1 MARRRPRANERK
13 RPLKNLINKAK
24 NEIKNELKKVE
35 NKVRT
40 KAPKLKDLIKKGKD
54 LAQKGGEGLLLAPII
69 PYLPA
74 MRVILKRRGVT
85 PERNIGKLVLQFK
98 SVIVDKSNY
107 DDQDLMETPFLMNFN
122 AEGEEIDD
130 FENAEDEEAGEEAP
144 AMDEGNTIGK
154 GAGALLGAAGG
165 AALGLPPQV
174 GGAAG
179 SAAGGVIQS
188 AIKAIIQWLRN
199 LKAKKETGA
208 PLSDAEN
215 LALAAGEKVDLANDQ
230 LNLASGGG
238 GVFPNMNIQSLLI
251 PIAVLVLLY
260 LMLRKK

>member
-1 MARRRPRANERK
+1 MARRRPRPNERK

-24 NEIKNELKKVE
+24 NEIKKDLKNVE
-35 NKVRT
+35 NKVRA

-54 LAQKGGEGLLLAPII
+54 LAKKGGEGLLLAPII

-74 MRVILKRRGVT
+74 MRVILKRKGVT
-85 PERNIGKLVLQFK
+85 PEKNMGKLVLQFK
-98 SVIVDKSNY
+98 SVIVDRHNF
-107 DDQDLMETPFLMNFN
+107 DDVDLLETPFLMNFN
-122 AEGEEIDD
+122 AEGEEIEENYCY
-130 FENAEDEEAGEEAP
+130 ENAEDEEMSEEEAP
-144 AMDEGNTIGK
+144 SNDLGK

-179 SAAGGVIQS
+179 GAAGGAIQS
-188 AIKAIIQWLRN
+188 AIRAIIQWLRN
-199 LKAKKETGA
+199 LKAKKETGK

-215 LALAAGEKVDLANDQ
+215 LALAAGEKVDMANDQ

-238 GVFPNMNIQSLLI
+238 GIFPNMNLQSLLI

>member
-1 MARRRPRANERK
+1 MARRKPKPNERK
-13 RPLKNLINKAK
+13 RPLKNLFNKAK
-24 NEIKNELKKVE
+24 DELKKVE
-35 NKVRT
+35 KKVNS
-40 KAPKLKDLIKKGKD
+40 KKPKLKDLIKKGKD
-54 LAQKGGEGLLLAPII
+54 LAKKGGEAVILAPII

-74 MRVILKRRGVT
+74 MRAILKRKGVT
-85 PERNIGKLVLQFK
+85 PERNMGKLVLQFK
-98 SVIVDKSNY
+98 SVIVDRSNF
-107 DDQDLMETPFLMNFN
+107 DDQDLLETPFVMNFN
-122 AEGEEIDD
+122 SEGEEIEDY
-130 FENAEDEEAGEEAP
+130 ENAEDEEGSEEETAP
-144 AMDEGNTIGK
+144 MDASNTIGK
-154 GAGALLGAAGG
+154 GVGALAGAAGG

-179 SAAGGVIQS
+179 SAAGGAIQS

-199 LKAKKETGA
+199 LKAKKESGA

-251 PIAVLVLLY
+251 PIAVLVVVF